1 MRGNIRDCEPSTSC
15 LRRNIYH
22 LHVPLFV
29 FDTIRLFQDHPK
41 FLRGLKEYHIIDMLE
56 KEWVVKNYSP
66 EKKFIYSSNFHAFIV
81 FRGFACGDVEAQ
93 VKMALKELSSTGFV
107 RYINNGYRTL
117 GPFARL
123 ALARTPRQFNIAWD
137 RLCELQKISTT
148 SLSSSFSSRSPSW
161 IRSVLLRE
169 CLCFREY
176 HFWMKIIKFINKLI
190 IVYTAK

>member
-41 FLRGLKEYHIIDMLE
+41 FLRGLKECHIIDMLE
-56 KEWVVKNYSP
+56 KEGY
-66 EKKFIYSSNFHAFIV
+66 
-81 FRGFACGDVEAQ
+81 ACGDVEAQ
-93 VKMALKELSSTGFV
+93 VKMALKELSSSGFV

-148 SLSSSFSSRSPSW
+148 SLSSSCSSRIPST
-161 IRSVLLRE
+161 
-169 CLCFREY
+169 
-176 HFWMKIIKFINKLI
+176 M
-190 IVYTAK
+190 